1 MTVDILARL
10 VARYPA
16 LESLQADI
24 VGGFTLLLDCVEGGG
39 TILACGNGGSAA
51 DADHIVG
58 ELLKGFQLK
67 RSLTP
72 AQVDEIAVHFPSE
85 AREMASRLQQGIPA
99 VALSGANAI
108 ATAVANDTS
117 PEYVFA
123 QQVYGLGRRGDVLIA
138 ISTSGNS
145 GNVLAAAKVARARG
159 LKVLALTGRKGGK
172 LWSLADVAI
181 RVPAD
186 VVDEIQELH
195 LPVYHCLCSML
206 EQALFG
212 AGGT

>member
-1 MTVDILARL
+1 MTVALLARL
-10 VARYPA
+10 MARYPS
-16 LESLQADI
+16 LESVQTDI
-24 VGGFTLLLDCVEGGG
+24 ASGFTLLLDCVEGGG

-58 ELLKGFQLK
+58 ELMKGFQLK
-67 RSLTP
+67 RRLSP
-72 AQVDEIAVHFPSE
+72 EQVAAIGVHFPAE
-85 AREMASRLQQGIPA
+85 AQAIAACLQQGIPA

-108 ATAVANDTS
+108 ATAVANDNS

-123 QQVYGLGRRGDVLIA
+123 QQVYALGRPGDVLVA

-145 GNVLAAAKVARARG
+145 ANVLAAAKVARVRG
-159 LKVLALTGRKGGK
+159 LKVLALTGRKGGQ
-172 LWSLADVAI
+172 LWTLADVAI

-206 EQALFG
+206 EKALFG
-212 AGGT
+212 PDQP